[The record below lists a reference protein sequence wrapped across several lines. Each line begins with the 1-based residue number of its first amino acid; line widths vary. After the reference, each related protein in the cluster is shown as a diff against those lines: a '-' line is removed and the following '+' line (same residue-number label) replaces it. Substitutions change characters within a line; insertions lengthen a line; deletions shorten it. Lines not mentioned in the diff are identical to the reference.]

1 MKQTSIYRLIL
12 PVVVLLLGASCS
24 DWTETEN
31 IDNTVLKP
39 WEQDPALWAD
49 YTAALRSYKASEHY
63 LSYARLHNSPSPAAS
78 EQDFMRCLP
87 DSLDIV
93 TLTNAD
99 NFSAYDAEDMDVMR
113 EKGTRVLYQVDYA
126 ARKAEFSGEATLKTY
141 LDGVIA
147 AVAANGLDGYSFTAD
162 PLDAAATA
170 SIVATLSA
178 AKADGQLLVFEGNP
192 LSVAAADRAKLDYVV
207 LDTETAENTTEVQ
220 LQVLNAT
227 GYAGIPADKLLLA
240 AEIDAPL
247 QDADRTEYAAV
258 ERMARCVVEYGPLAG
273 FAAYNIAG
281 DYYHAD
287 RNYSTIREAIQ
298 TLNPSK

>member
-1 MKQTSIYRLIL
+1 MIL
-12 PVVVLLLGASCS
+12 PLVVLLLGASCS

-49 YTAALRSYKASEHY
+49 YTAALRAYKQSEHY
-63 LSYARLHNSPSPAAS
+63 LSYARLYNSPAQAAS

-99 NFSAYDAEDMDVMR
+99 NFSAYDAEDMAVMR

-126 ARKAEFSGEATLKTY
+126 GRKAEFADAAALKTY

-178 AKADGQLLVFEGNP
+178 AKTDGQLLVFEGNP
-192 LSVAAADRAKLDYVV
+192 LSVAAADREKLDYVV
-207 LDTETAENTTEVQ
+207 LDTEKAENTTDVR

-227 GYAGIPADKLLLA
+227 GYARIPANRLLLA

-258 ERMARCVVEYGPLAG
+258 ELMARCVVEFGPLAG

>member
-1 MKQTSIYRLIL
+1 MIL
-12 PVVVLLLGASCS
+12 PLVVLLLGASCS
-24 DWTETEN
+24 DWTETEA
-31 IDNTVLKP
+31 IENTVYKP

-49 YTAALRSYKASEHY
+49 YTAALRAYKQSEHY
-63 LSYARLHNSPSPAAS
+63 LSYARLHNSPAQAAS

-99 NFSAYDAEDMDVMR
+99 NFSAYDAEDMAVMR
-113 EKGTRVLYQVDYA
+113 EKGTKVLYQVDYA
-126 ARKAEFSGEATLKTY
+126 ARKAEFADAAALASY

-147 AVAANGLDGYSFTAD
+147 SVAANGLDGYSFTAD

-170 SIVATLSA
+170 TIVATLSA
-178 AKADGQLLVFEGNP
+178 ARSDGQLLVFEGNP
-192 LSVAAADRAKLDYVV
+192 LSVAEADRAKLDFVV
-207 LDTETAENTTEVQ
+207 LDTEKAENTTEVQ
-220 LQVLNAT
+220 LLVLNAT
-227 GYAGIPADKLLLA
+227 GYAGIAPEKLLLA

-247 QDADRTEYAAV
+247 QDEDRTEYAAV
-258 ERMARCVVEYGPLAG
+258 ELMARCVVEYGPLAG

-281 DYYHAD
+281 DYYHAEM
-287 RNYSTIREAIQ
+287 NYQTIRTAIQ